1 MNNSPAT
8 DSNIQRPYRK
18 HAFRI
23 ILTMIVLMLVG
34 AVSLPFLNVQYTPD
48 RESPTLYVMFAGQ
61 GSARVIETE
70 ITSVIEGAMNTVEGV
85 CDITT
90 MSRRG
95 GGYVGLTFKEGTNLE
110 TARFDISTRLR
121 QLRKVLPEGTIT
133 AVSGS
138 SQGGGRERVQ
148 ILSYTINADM
158 PTQEILRYV
167 QNHIITP
174 LSRVEGVEEVGT
186 SGAMPYEWVLTF
198 DPDLLREAGMGPGHL
213 SQALGAYYQNRIVG
227 TENLGDRLML
237 VRLRSIDLNTEM
249 ERIPVGKV
257 GDRMYCIGDFCTVRY
272 SEQEPY
278 SYNRINGL
286 NTITLYVYA
295 QDGINTLTVTNAVK
309 ARMDELKADF
319 PENFGIQLMLDASQS
334 LKSEISRIML
344 RAALSFAILLLFVL
358 LVSRSLRYL
367 AVIGLTILVNLL
379 SAVIFYNLLGIDIEL
394 YSMAGI
400 TVSLGII
407 IDTAIVIADHYTYYG
422 NRKVLTSIAGALL
435 TTIAALL
442 LVFFLPQ
449 GARENLTGFVWVIV
463 INLTLSLLV
472 AFFFVPA
479 LLEKM
484 PLENKGTVRNSMG
497 RKRRLVARTQRFTR
511 TVVWGRKHRWVYIM
525 SIVLL
530 FGLPIQMLPGRVYH
544 KSNSDLPDYDDNRSK
559 GGLVGLYNSTV
570 GNRWYQRN
578 KLWFEFVLGGSLNI
592 FQKYN
597 NARRHVSREEE
608 KPETVLHIQ
617 AEMPEGCN
625 VRQLNCIVVEMENWL
640 SQFDQISMFATNLS
654 GTSGSIDIHFKDEF
668 MHSGFPQEL
677 KQLMWQK
684 AMRYGGAS
692 WYIPAID
699 ANDRPLSNSLSHDS
713 WTYNIKMYGY
723 NYDLLYRYAQDLMD
737 SLKLNM
743 RVMDAGFASDYY
755 SYVPSEY
762 CLEYDE
768 QKIAESGINLY
779 RYYSYLGEQLYDSR
793 VAQVYHDGGAVPVR
807 LVSSQTDYFDLWHIK
822 NDLVDIDSIKTRLD
836 NVGSITKQRTGMDIE
851 RHNQE
856 YVINVG
862 YDFIGSNDIQLG
874 MELDIR
880 DKFDRYLPMGFRLDA
895 GNYFFD
901 MQNRRQR
908 TTLILVVILVI
919 FMICATLFES
929 LLEPLSI
936 LLLIPVSFIGMFITC
951 PLMGAASDQGVFAA
965 MIMICGI
972 TVNAGIYLT
981 SEYRTICLSN
991 GRPGLKN
998 FIRAFNRKI
1007 VPIMLTIVSS
1017 ALGLIPFLS
1026 DGQESQF
1033 WFSFAVGVMSGML
1046 FSVIAIVWV
1055 MPVFFPHRSVM

>member
-1 MNNSPAT
+1 MNTTPAPVCPT
-8 DSNIQRPYRK
+8 QRPYKK

-23 ILTMIVLMLVG
+23 ILIMIVLMLVG
-34 AVSLPFLNVQYTPD
+34 AVSLPFLRVQYTPD
-48 RESPTLYVMFAGQ
+48 RESPTLYVMFVGQ
-61 GSARVIETE
+61 GSPRVIETE
-70 ITSVIEGAMNTVEGV
+70 VTSVIEGAMNTVAGV
-85 CDITT
+85 CDISTV
-90 MSRRG
+90 SRHG
-95 GGYVGLTFKEGTNLE
+95 GGYVGLTFKEGTNME

-121 QLRKVLPEGTIT
+121 QIRKVLPEGTIT

-138 SQGGGRERVQ
+138 SQSGGRERVQ

-158 PTQEILRYV
+158 PTQEILRYAES
-167 QNHIITP
+167 HIITP
-174 LSRVEGVEEVGT
+174 LSRIEGVGEVGT

-213 SQALGAYYQNRIVG
+213 SQALGAYYQDRIVG
-227 TENLGDRLML
+227 TENMDNRLML
-237 VRLRSIDLNTEM
+237 VRLKSVDLNTEM
-249 ERIPVGKV
+249 ENIPVGKV
-257 GDRMYCIGDFCTVRY
+257 GDRMYCIGDFCTVQY
-272 SEQEPY
+272 IEQEPY

-286 NTITLYVYA
+286 NTLTLYVYA
-295 QDGINTLTVTNAVK
+295 QDGINTLAVTNAVK
-309 ARMDELKADF
+309 ARMDELKAGF

-334 LKSEISRIML
+334 LKSEISKILL
-344 RAALSFAILLLFVL
+344 RAAISLAILLLFVL

-367 AVIGLTILVNLL
+367 LVIGLTIMVNLL

-407 IDTAIVIADHYTYYG
+407 IDTAIVIADHYSYYG
-422 NRKVLTSIAGALL
+422 NRKVMTSVAGALL

-449 GARENLTGFVWVIV
+449 GARENLTGFLWVIV
-463 INLTLSLLV
+463 INLTLSLVV

-479 LLEKM
+479 LLEKL
-484 PLENKGTVRNSMG
+484 PLENKGTVRNSMA
-497 RKRRLVARTQRFTR
+497 RKRRLVFRTQHFTR
-511 TVVWGRKHRWVYIM
+511 TVIWGRKHRWVYII

-530 FGLPIQMLPGRVYH
+530 FGLPIQMLPGRVLH
-544 KSNSDLPDYDDNRSK
+544 KSNSDFPELQEGLDK

-570 GNRWYQRN
+570 GSRWYQRN
-578 KLWFEFVLGGSLNI
+578 KLWFELALGGSLNI

-597 NARRHVSREEE
+597 NVRRHVGREEE
-608 KPETVLHIQ
+608 RPEKVLHIQ
-617 AEMPEGCN
+617 AQMPEGCN
-625 VRQLNCIVVEMENWL
+625 VQQLNSVVVEMENWL
-640 SQFDQISMFATNLS
+640 RQFDQISMFSTRLS
-654 GTSGSIDIHFKDEF
+654 GTQGTIDIHFKEEF

-684 AMRYGGAS
+684 AMGYGGAS
-692 WYIPAID
+692 WYIPSLD
-699 ANDRPLSNSLSHDS
+699 ANDRPLSNSMRQDS

-723 NYDLLYRYAQDLMD
+723 NYDLLYRYAQDLID

-743 RVMDAGFASDYY
+743 RVTDAGFASDYY

-762 CLEYDE
+762 CIDYDE

-779 RYYSYLGEQLYDSR
+779 RYYSYLGEQLYNSR
-793 VAQVYHDGGAVPVR
+793 VARVYHDGGAVPVR
-807 LVSSQTDYFDLWHIK
+807 LVSSKTDYFDLWHIK

-836 NVGSITKQRTGMDIE
+836 NVGSITKQQTGMDIE

-862 YDFIGSNDIQLG
+862 YDFIGSNDIQFG
-874 MELDIR
+874 MEMGIR
-880 DKFDRYLPMGFRLDA
+880 DKFNRYLPMGFRLDSS
-895 GNYFFD
+895 NYF
-901 MQNRRQR
+901 MNMENRRQR
-908 TTLILVVILVI
+908 TALIFVVILVI

-951 PLMGAASDQGVFAA
+951 PIVGAASDQGIFAA

-981 SEYRTICLSN
+981 SEYRTICRSN
-991 GRPGLKN
+991 GQYGLRN
-998 FIRAFNRKI
+998 YVRAFNRKI
-1007 VPIMLTIVSS
+1007 VPIMLTVVSS
-1017 ALGLIPFLS
+1017 ALGLIPFLL
-1026 DGQESQF
+1026 DGQDSQF

-1046 FSVIAIVWV
+1046 FSVIAIVLV
-1055 MPVFFPHRSVM
+1055 MPVFFSHRPAM